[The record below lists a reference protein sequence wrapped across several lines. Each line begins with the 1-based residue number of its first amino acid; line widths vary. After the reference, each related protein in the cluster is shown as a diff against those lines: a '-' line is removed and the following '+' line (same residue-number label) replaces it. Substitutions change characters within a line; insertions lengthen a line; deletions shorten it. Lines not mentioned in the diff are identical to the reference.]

1 MHHPSAPVGVY
12 DSGLGGLSVVK
23 ALKAHLPNES
33 ILYVADNAR
42 VPYGGRSPEEI
53 QRFSQEVIDF
63 LVDQGVKTI
72 VCACNTSSVLILP
85 AMKRYRGVTVLGL
98 ARAGAV
104 LPPEVK
110 RVGLLATEATV
121 RSQQYKQMLRLHHP
135 FVAYEEQACPAFV
148 PLIESG
154 RWDGPEAEAAVR
166 AYITPLLQK
175 KVDALL
181 LGCSHYPYLAPL
193 LAHMA
198 PHVRLINP
206 AEQMARMLA
215 QTLREQRLEAPE
227 QARTFAHFY
236 TTGATESFRQLG
248 ERFLGFAMETLRS
261 TSLNGA
267 VTAAMAVPKPVR
279 SEAAL
284 SFA

>member
-1 MHHPSAPVGVY
+1 MHYPSAPVGVY

-23 ALKAHLPNES
+23 ALRAHLPNES
-33 ILYVADNAR
+33 IVYVADNAR

-53 QRFSQEVIDF
+53 RRFSQEVIDF
-63 LVDQGVKTI
+63 LVEQGVKTI

-85 AMKRYRGVTVLGL
+85 ALKRYRGVTVLGL

-154 RWDGPEAEAAVR
+154 HWEGPEAEAAVQ
-166 AYITPLLQK
+166 AYVAPLLQK

-193 LAHMA
+193 LTRMA
-198 PHVRLINP
+198 PHIRLINP
-206 AEQMARMLA
+206 AEQMAHMLA
-215 QTLREQRLEAPE
+215 QTLREQRLEAPA

-236 TTGATESFRQLG
+236 TTGPSESFRTLG

-267 VTAAMAVPKPVR
+267 VTAPARPAPSARV
-279 SEAAL
+279 EAAL
-284 SFA
+284 SLA

>member
-1 MHHPSAPVGVY
+1 MHYPSAPVGVY

-23 ALKAHLPNES
+23 ALRAHLPNES
-33 ILYVADNAR
+33 IVYVADNAR

-53 QRFSQEVIDF
+53 RRFSQEVIDF
-63 LVDQGVKTI
+63 LVEQGVKTI

-85 AMKRYRGVTVLGL
+85 ALKRYRGVTVLGL

-154 RWDGPEAEAAVR
+154 HWEGPEAEAAVQ
-166 AYITPLLQK
+166 AYVAPLLQK

-193 LAHMA
+193 LTRMA
-198 PHVRLINP
+198 PHIRLINP
-206 AEQMARMLA
+206 AEQMAHMLA
-215 QTLREQRLEAPE
+215 SFCPNVLFPYAREAVSNLVNRGTFPQLNLAPVNFDALFAQYVQRRQAEA
-227 QARTFAHFY
+227 QAAKLD
-236 TTGATESFRQLG
+236 A
-248 ERFLGFAMETLRS
+248 
-261 TSLNGA
+261 
-267 VTAAMAVPKPVR
+267 
-279 SEAAL
+279 
-284 SFA
+284 